1 MARAAKADLVAVTK
15 NVESRLEN
23 QDRKTEQLVQKY
35 EAALKDLEKKLEE
48 PKKAD

>member
-1 MARAAKADLVAVTK
+1 MARATKADLVAFTK

>member
-1 MARAAKADLVAVTK
+1 MARATKADLVSFTK

-35 EAALKDLEKKLEE
+35 ENMLKDAEAKIEE
-48 PKKAD
+48 LKKAK